1 MEMTRFVSG
10 KLVNF
15 SVKSSFYYFNKKV
28 YEQVEGLGMGLPLS
42 PTFSNIFMCS
52 KETVW
57 RYVDNVSLFILNF
70 INKKHLNIEF
80 TIEHESSKTPCF
92 LDGQ

>member
-42 PTFSNIFMCS
+42 PTFSNIFMEENLE
-52 KETVW
+52 KLDLAVQKMIT
-57 RYVDNVSLFILNF
+57 RGHNVSAFKQRF
-70 INKKHLNIEF
+70 
-80 TIEHESSKTPCF
+80 
-92 LDGQ
+92 D